1 MSKVLPDIGTTVDA
15 MLSRQM
21 GEDEMIRT
29 FTALAGATVSGKELA
44 QAAGILRSHAVR
56 ICLPGDPIDT
66 CGTGGSGKKRMNTST
81 IASFIIAA
89 AGGRVAKHGN
99 RAAGGRCGSFDVLE
113 GLGATIDLT
122 PQQAEATYKEC
133 GLAFLFAPLYH
144 PALAAV
150 AAARKRYGKPTFFN
164 LLGPLCNPAGVR
176 GQLLGTPHLKHARVL
191 RDALRLLGNGR
202 SLVVCGSDGLDEVTV
217 NGVTTVLD
225 VAQGSE
231 RQFHPQ
237 DIGLSEH
244 ASEATEGGDIQ
255 ANVAIARRILG
266 GDATPAQRDL
276 VLVNAAH
283 ALLLTPVADTLAD
296 ALLAAERALDSGAA
310 QALLERYIASTRRF
324 A

>member
-1 MSKVLPDIGTTVDA
+1 MNNPLPDIGSTVQA
-15 MLSRQM
+15 MLSGKM
-21 GEDEMIRT
+21 SEDEMIRT
-29 FTALAGATVSGKELA
+29 FAVLAGNTVSGKDLA
-44 QAAGILRSHAVR
+44 QAAGILRSHAKY
-56 ICLPGDPIDT
+56 IELPDDPIDT
-66 CGTGGSGKKRMNTST
+66 CGTGGSGKKRINTST
-81 IASFIIAA
+81 IASFVIAA

-113 GLGATIDLT
+113 GLGAKINLT
-122 PQQAEATYKEC
+122 PAQAEATYAEC
-133 GLAFLFAPLYH
+133 GLVFLFAPLYH

-176 GQLLGTPHLKHARVL
+176 RHLLGTPHLKHARVL
-191 RDALRLLGNGR
+191 ADALRLLGHER

-217 NGVTTVLD
+217 SGTTTILD
-225 VAQGSE
+225 VAQGTE
-231 RQFHPQ
+231 RQFHTE

-255 ANVAIARRILG
+255 TNVAIARRILG
-266 GDATPAQRDL
+266 GEATPAQRDL

-283 ALLLTPVADTLAD
+283 ALLLTPVADTLHD
-296 ALLAAERALDSGAA
+296 GFLAAEHALDSGAA
-310 QALLERYIASTRRF
+310 QQLLNRYIAFTRRF